1 MSNHEVEVE
10 VEFLIGEEEDTNFY
24 FFTVSAKNADE
35 IRDRV
40 VRSIRKEMKNE
51 FLDDIKDIEIVRYR
65 ITDVTTISGGSIF
78 KNQLLLYSNDS
89 SEDDEYDTLFDDEIF
104 DLYEWEEWPWAR

>member
-1 MSNHEVEVE
+1 MSKHEVEVE
-10 VEFLIGEEEDTNFY
+10 VEFFIGEQEDTSLY

-40 VRSIRKEMKNE
+40 ERAIRREMRNE

-65 ITDVTTISGGSIF
+65 ITDIVTIPSGSVF
-78 KNQLLLYSNDS
+78 KNQLLLYSNNS
-89 SEDDEYDTLFDDEIF
+89 SEDDGYDTLYDDEIF
-104 DLYEWEEWPWAR
+104 DLYEWENWSWAH